1 MSSSRFIASMNR
13 SLRSLLTRETR
24 PTGQVRVAPCPLL
37 GHRLERSAFVVV
49 EDRFVC
55 VQVKNSR
62 GTYPAVAAIPVV
74 PLFGRPAW
82 TVFSS
87 TLGGREASRHP
98 RSREHRRLTAIPR
111 RDAPATSVLCLS
123 PHLTCRQP
131 SPAIVESITPR
142 GTESVS
148 EATGDRHSQV
158 RELHDAVE
166 PWRSGRPLSVG
177 PEHRDETDSSGAAD
191 RQVGREE
198 RRGAEHERHA
208 EERQRVECVDLE
220 QQPAQKPGP
229 TTACVSPSAPPMTTS
244 LRPPTRRAPGPPP
257 RGGGPRVR

>member
-1 MSSSRFIASMNR
+1 MAACGEYSALGLASWVSGFRRHRGERAHRSQAGFGSPISPIALPSGRGDPGRAAVREAGMDRVLFDIGRQRGQPSSSKPRA
-13 SLRSLLTRETR
+13 
-24 PTGQVRVAPCPLL
+24 PTT
-37 GHRLERSAFVVV
+37 
-49 EDRFVC
+49 D
-55 VQVKNSR
+55 
-62 GTYPAVAAIPVV
+62 
-74 PLFGRPAW
+74 
-82 TVFSS
+82 
-87 TLGGREASRHP
+87 RHP
-98 RSREHRRLTAIPR
+98 R
-111 RDAPATSVLCLS
+111 RDVHPLRASSAS
-123 PHLTCRQP
+123 PYLTCRQP

-177 PEHRDETDSSGAAD
+177 PEHRDETDSSGAAG
-191 RQVGREE
+191 RQ
-198 RRGAEHERHA
+198 
-208 EERQRVECVDLE
+208 DLE